1 MTVCPN
7 VLSGNSDITLL
18 LFRRKIPLHV
28 FGCVHRTGA
37 LHFLLFP
44 RWITVTL
51 CCRHLR
57 LEQRLHVLRQRRN
70 VSRPARGSCSL
81 INPCVLG
88 ALGTRSE
95 QSVARQSLLDTCPTL
110 LWRGRKACAFRS
122 SHLSRSRRS
131 SMSKCARPNAT
142 AVMTRLR
149 LPTPP
154 RARTGW
160 SCWPRR
166 HRRRKNG

>member
-37 LHFLLFP
+37 LHFLRFP

-70 VSRPARGSCSL
+70 VSRPAR
-81 INPCVLG
+81 
-88 ALGTRSE
+88 
-95 QSVARQSLLDTCPTL
+95 
-110 LWRGRKACAFRS
+110 
-122 SHLSRSRRS
+122 
-131 SMSKCARPNAT
+131 SMSEAAT
-142 AVMTRLR
+142 ADPSTLTA
-149 LPTPP
+149 PTAADAAAPFDTP
-154 RARTGW
+154 AVANTDDE
-160 SCWPRR
+160 
-166 HRRRKNG
+166 K